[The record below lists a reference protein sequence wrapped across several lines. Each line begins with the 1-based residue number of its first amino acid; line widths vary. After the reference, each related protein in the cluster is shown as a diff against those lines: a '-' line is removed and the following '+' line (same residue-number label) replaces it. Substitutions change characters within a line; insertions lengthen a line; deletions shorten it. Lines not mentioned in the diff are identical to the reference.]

1 MTTTG
6 LSKRNLVVKKGVFR
20 AGGRYKVEGC
30 VWQGVCAGQ
39 LISFKCGPT
48 SGEYHVQLIDGNFIL
63 YLVKL
68 DPGCLSDMI
77 FYLQEHKGLGCLS
90 ASHLAHKQPPSLY
103 SDGGDI

>member
-1 MTTTG
+1 MVKKRLSPPQIQLISSILPLPEEMTTTG

-48 SGEYHVQLIDGNFIL
+48 SGQYHVQLIDGNLIF

-68 DPGCLSDMI
+68 DSGC
-77 FYLQEHKGLGCLS
+77 FYL
-90 ASHLAHKQPPSLY
+90 
-103 SDGGDI
+103 